1 MRGDTEIYS
10 VSGFGGTDKAGSAN
24 SEYPDNS
31 CTIFDDSGSNITYK
45 PITIKGKSYLYVPFG
60 DDDQLPYEII
70 QKVADNMVMSQNKFY
85 NVLTCYGQGVRF
97 FDKKTKQETENEDVQ
112 QFEFRNQLNRFFIE
126 QCTDMKYFFF
136 TVTAIILSGDGTQI
150 VQMRHKE
157 SCYCRFEK
165 ADEMGRI
172 QHVFYGNFKDS
183 AMKPDEVEVL
193 EMLDDTDPWGD
204 LRVRLGFDPD
214 PKTGQPRKAL
224 ASDPFGRATRT
235 RKFAIVTRFPTPG
248 YQYYPV
254 PYYTAILRDSWY
266 DIYMLIGRGKRA
278 KIRNSAPPRFQVE
291 VHKDY
296 WDNLCDNEGITDPQ
310 KRRAR
315 VKQEKQNIENFISGY
330 ANELFKEITFTDMLT
345 KPDAWGAAM
354 NWYFGE
360 YGKVKHQ
367 FMIDVT
373 GEKWD
378 DDYINSFINDYGY
391 VTYLKSK
398 LRTALDEENA
408 RRRAAGLGD
417 LCEENGMLINWGQF

>member
-193 EMLDDTDPWGD
+193 EPSTFREEMMET
-204 LRVRLGFDPD
+204 
-214 PKTGQPRKAL
+214 
-224 ASDPFGRATRT
+224 TR
-235 RKFAIVTRFPTPG
+235 R
-248 YQYYPV
+248 
-254 PYYTAILRDSWY
+254 IL
-266 DIYMLIGRGKRA
+266 KRY
-278 KIRNSAPPRFQVE
+278 R
-291 VHKDY
+291 
-296 WDNLCDNEGITDPQ
+296 
-310 KRRAR
+310 
-315 VKQEKQNIENFISGY
+315 EKG
-330 ANELFKEITFTDMLT
+330 
-345 KPDAWGAAM
+345 
-354 NWYFGE
+354 
-360 YGKVKHQ
+360 
-367 FMIDVT
+367 
-373 GEKWD
+373 
-378 DDYINSFINDYGY
+378 
-391 VTYLKSK
+391 
-398 LRTALDEENA
+398 
-408 RRRAAGLGD
+408 
-417 LCEENGMLINWGQF
+417 